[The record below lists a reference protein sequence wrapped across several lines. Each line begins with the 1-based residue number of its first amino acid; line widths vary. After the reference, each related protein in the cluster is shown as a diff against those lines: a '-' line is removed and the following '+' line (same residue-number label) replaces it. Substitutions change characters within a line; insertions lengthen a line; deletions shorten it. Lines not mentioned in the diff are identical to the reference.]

1 MPPLECINP
10 ETSPLAMWHKLR
22 VEGRHGSRP
31 RPWTLANMVSSLD
44 GKAALNGRSGK
55 LGGPLDR
62 VMFQAIRALADVVL
76 VGAQTVRTERYG
88 PIQLS
93 QDLQSARSDAGMAPN
108 PLLAVLSRTLSLP
121 NDRGLLDAP
130 EGLVLM
136 TGADAPPDR
145 IRQAEDAGIRVEQLG
160 ESDSTVAAALDRLS
174 ETGANVVLTEG
185 GPSVLADII
194 EADRLDELC
203 LTLAP
208 RLLGDGLNLIERSG
222 LEGRRWQLQHCW
234 AADDDLYLSNRRPAA
249 QD

>member
-93 QDLQSARSDAGMAPN
+93 QDLESARSDAGMAPN

-145 IRQAEDAGIRVEQLG
+145 IRQAEDSGIRVEQLG
-160 ESDSTVAAALDRLS
+160 KSDSTVTAALDRLS

-222 LEGRRWQLQHCW
+222 LDGRRWQLRHCW
-234 AADDDLYLSNRRPAA
+234 AADDDLYLSYRRPAA

>member
-1 MPPLECINP
+1 
-10 ETSPLAMWHKLR
+10 MWHKLR

-234 AADDDLYLSNRRPAA
+234 AADDDLYLSYQRPAA

>member
-234 AADDDLYLSNRRPAA
+234 AADDDLYLSYQRPAA

>member
-121 NDRGLLDAP
+121 NGRGLLDAP

-234 AADDDLYLSNRRPAA
+234 AADDDLYLSYQRPAA

>member
-185 GPSVLADII
+185 GPAGLADII
-194 EADRLDELC
+194 EADWLDELC

-234 AADDDLYLSNRRPAA
+234 AADDDLYLSYRRPAA

>member
-174 ETGANVVLTEG
+174 ETGAHVVLTEG

-234 AADDDLYLSNRRPAA
+234 AADDDLYLSYQRPAA

>member
-208 RLLGDGLNLIERSG
+208 R
-222 LEGRRWQLQHCW
+222 
-234 AADDDLYLSNRRPAA
+234 
-249 QD
+249 

>member
-93 QDLQSARSDAGMAPN
+93 QDLESARSDAGMAPN

-145 IRQAEDAGIRVEQLG
+145 IRQAEDSGIRVEQLG
-160 ESDSTVAAALDRLS
+160 KSDSTVTAALDRLS
-174 ETGANVVLTEG
+174 ETGAHVVLTEG

-234 AADDDLYLSNRRPAA
+234 AADDDLYLSYQRPAA

>member
-1 MPPLECINP
+1 VPPLECINP

-174 ETGANVVLTEG
+174 ETGAHVVLTEG

-234 AADDDLYLSNRRPAA
+234 AADDDLYLSYQRPAA

>member
-234 AADDDLYLSNRRPAA
+234 AADDDLYLSYQHPAA

>member
-1 MPPLECINP
+1 VPPLECINP

-234 AADDDLYLSNRRPAA
+234 AADDDLYLSYQRPAA

>member
-1 MPPLECINP
+1 
-10 ETSPLAMWHKLR
+10 MWHKLR

-174 ETGANVVLTEG
+174 ETGAHVVLTEG

-234 AADDDLYLSNRRPAA
+234 AADDDLYLSYQRPAA

>member
-44 GKAALNGRSGK
+44 GKAALKGRSGK

-174 ETGANVVLTEG
+174 ETGAHVVLTEG

-234 AADDDLYLSNRRPAA
+234 AADDDLYLSYQRPAA

>member
-136 TGADAPPDR
+136 TGADAAPDR
-145 IRQAEDAGIRVEQLG
+145 IRQAEDSGIRVEQLG

-174 ETGANVVLTEG
+174 ETGAHVVLTEG

-234 AADDDLYLSNRRPAA
+234 AADDDLYLSYQRPAA

>member
-1 MPPLECINP
+1 M
-10 ETSPLAMWHKLR
+10 SPLIAALKKWLLAGMLVVVPSTITILVLR
-22 VEGRHGSRP
+22 WV
-31 RPWTLANMVSSLD
+31 VSSLD

-234 AADDDLYLSNRRPAA
+234 AADDDLYLSYQRPAA